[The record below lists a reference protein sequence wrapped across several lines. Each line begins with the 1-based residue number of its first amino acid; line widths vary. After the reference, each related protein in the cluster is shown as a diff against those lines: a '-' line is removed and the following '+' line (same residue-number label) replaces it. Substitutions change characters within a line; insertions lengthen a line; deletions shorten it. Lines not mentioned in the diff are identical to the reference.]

1 MARISNVEI
10 KQEPKHYTLTIRKT
24 IDFMKDYSDFA
35 EHVLALTGSYLNELG
50 VYPMSGPIVCFHNQE
65 LEALDVEMGW
75 QTAEKIEDK
84 DGMICSMIESRKVV
98 SATDLGAYEN
108 QDPTLMDLFEWMKE
122 NGHEPQGPISY
133 CYLND
138 TQRPEADYL
147 TQMSIPIS

>member
-1 MARISNVEI
+1 MARISNIEI

-35 EHVLALTGSYLNELG
+35 EQVLALTGSYLSELG
-50 VYPMSGPIVCFHNQE
+50 VYPISGPVVCFHNQE
-65 LEALDVEMGW
+65 LETLDVEMGW
-75 QTAEKIEDK
+75 QIAEIIEDK
-84 DGMICSMIESRKVV
+84 DDMICRLIESRKVV
-98 SATDLGAYEN
+98 SAIDLGPYES

-138 TQRPEADYL
+138 TQRPEAEYL